1 MINHTHL
8 LMFVKYRD
16 TSEQRK
22 AFHFFLPISYSNSVH
37 AEPVEAWTEYSRKT
51 GPFTLR
57 PRSGRTDSLMLVYL
71 SLYYA
76 ILDSTQPDL
85 LILCENVCNG
95 FLYFFGADPLGCKP
109 RPTDIRPWLCGAA
122 LRSSPEH
129 SFSHSR
135 AGRSVVRGKRCVRF
149 LPRGKWVLGKME
161 QGCEELFAIEPIFIF
176 LDRLQMHEVFF
187 GRDLPEGS

>member
-1 MINHTHL
+1 
-8 LMFVKYRD
+8 MFVKYRD

-37 AEPVEAWTEYSRKT
+37 AEPAFPEPSRRVEAWTEYSRKT

-57 PRSGRTDSLMLVYL
+57 PRSGRTDSLMLVFL

-149 LPRGKWVLGKME
+149 LPGSFGWWPLM
-161 QGCEELFAIEPIFIF
+161 CALLF
-176 LDRLQMHEVFF
+176 V
-187 GRDLPEGS
+187 G